1 MFENIINMAKGVLG
15 SKFTMPER
23 LAPKVI
29 VPASFPLQIDFN
41 NARKWSKIVMH
52 HSYTPDGVNTND
64 WEGIRK
70 YHMSYR
76 YNGDTIS
83 AEKAAELKA
92 KGDKG
97 VLDPWPTIAYHFGVE
112 EDKGGLIYRLGCPL
126 SKIGYHAKGFNSAAI
141 GICLVGNYGGNFDGS
156 DGKVP
161 TSEQY
166 NKLAMLVKHLMKKF
180 SIKVS
185 SVYGHRETYP
195 LLGEPVEKTCPGTK
209 FNMIEFRKML
219 V

>member
-70 YHMSYR
+70 
-76 YNGDTIS
+76 
-83 AEKAAELKA
+83 
-92 KGDKG
+92 
-97 VLDPWPTIAYHFGVE
+97 
-112 EDKGGLIYRLGCPL
+112 
-126 SKIGYHAKGFNSAAI
+126 
-141 GICLVGNYGGNFDGS
+141 
-156 DGKVP
+156 
-161 TSEQY
+161 
-166 NKLAMLVKHLMKKF
+166 
-180 SIKVS
+180 
-185 SVYGHRETYP
+185 
-195 LLGEPVEKTCPGTK
+195 
-209 FNMIEFRKML
+209 
-219 V
+219 